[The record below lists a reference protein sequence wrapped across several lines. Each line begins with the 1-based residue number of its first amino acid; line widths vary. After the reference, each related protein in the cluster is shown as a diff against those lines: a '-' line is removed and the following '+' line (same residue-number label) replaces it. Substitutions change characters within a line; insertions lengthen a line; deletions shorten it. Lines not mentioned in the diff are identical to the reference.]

1 MSRAI
6 VELTGAARV
15 NLPAGALPSSEIPF
29 VIDEFIQI
37 PWNLTRSETGLYS
50 DDRWMKSS
58 FSNGNNIRIL
68 AKGN

>member
-6 VELTGAARV
+6 VELTGPARV
-15 NLPAGALPSSEIPF
+15 NLPGALPSSEIPF